1 MNALLA
7 LLFLVAPFLLLGAL
21 VAFLTVAIG
30 SRTRPAK

>member
-7 LLFLVAPFLLLGAL
+7 LLFLMVPFLLLGAL

-30 SRTRPAK
+30 SRTGPAK